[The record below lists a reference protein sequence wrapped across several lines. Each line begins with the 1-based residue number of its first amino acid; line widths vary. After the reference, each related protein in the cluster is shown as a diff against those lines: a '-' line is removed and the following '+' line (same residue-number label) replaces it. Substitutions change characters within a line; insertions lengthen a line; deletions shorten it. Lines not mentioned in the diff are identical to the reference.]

1 MLGSQDGISLSIEE
15 KSCGREVSKTD
26 HGCWGHV
33 MASACR
39 KRRSLVEEKLVK
51 RTVDV
56 GVTRWHQ
63 PVDRGEVL
71 WKRS

>member
-26 HGCWGHV
+26 RGCWGHK

-39 KRRSLVEEKLVK
+39 
-51 RTVDV
+51 
-56 GVTRWHQ
+56 
-63 PVDRGEVL
+63 
-71 WKRS
+71 